1 MKSPFSDNRTKSRE
15 VEVHRRVVAQK
26 SCGINLLFLIITD
39 VHFPS
44 VCIFKASRRRKE
56 NKETTVK
63 SQEVSSSPKH
73 MKRKFRAPTSN
84 IRNSLALYLTYSYR
98 VFTLSPHVRGGP
110 TP

>member
-15 VEVHRRVVAQK
+15 VEVHTRVVAQK

-63 SQEVSSSPKH
+63 SHTQDFLSLLKFILSEKTVECNPQIQFSSVQLLS
-73 MKRKFRAPTSN
+73 
-84 IRNSLALYLTYSYR
+84 R
-98 VFTLSPHVRGGP
+98 V
-110 TP
+110 